1 MTVLFFVS
9 LFAFIVILFGGLFVS
24 IIICSMFTWHD
35 DNILYVILN
44 FIADYIYFFI
54 PIIILIGFIVI
65 FVMCVKT
72 TLDYIENIMN
82 AINQVN
88 EDNDKSIVLDRNLEE
103 IEILMNE
110 MKDNVRRNKKRAQ
123 ENEQRKNDLI
133 VYLAH
138 DLKTPLTSTIGYISL
153 VNDECDMPE
162 ELRKKYLKI
171 AYDKALRLSS
181 LIDEFFEITKYNFS
195 DMILT
200 KGKVNLNLMLEQ
212 MLFEYKPLM
221 TEKNVTY
228 EYSGENVAVSVDS
241 DKMQRAFDNLIKNAI
256 NYCYYDSVIFVRL
269 VVSNKICI
277 TFENAGPTIPKEK
290 LDKIFE
296 RFVRL
301 DDARQTKTGGSG
313 LGLAITKEIVEAHG
327 GTICVN
333 SKDEKV
339 SFVITLPLS

>member
-9 LFAFIVILFGGLFVS
+9 LFSFVVILFGGLFVS
-24 IIICSMFTWHD
+24 VIICGMFNWYS
-35 DNILYVILN
+35 DNILYMILN
-44 FIADYIYFFI
+44 FIADHIFFVVS
-54 PIIILIGFIVI
+54 IIFLIGFVGI

-72 TLDYIENIMN
+72 TLDYIENIIN
-82 AINQVN
+82 AINEVN
-88 EDNDKSIVLDRNLEE
+88 EDNDKPVVLNRNLEE
-103 IEILMNE
+103 IEIILNE
-110 MKDNVRRNKKRAQ
+110 MKDNVRMNKRKAL

-138 DLKTPLTSTIGYISL
+138 DLKTPLTSTIGYLSL
-153 VNDECDMPE
+153 VNDECDMPDN
-162 ELRKKYLKI
+162 LRQKYLNI
-171 AYDKALRLSS
+171 AYDKAMRLSS

-200 KGKVNLNLMLEQ
+200 KGKVNLNLMIEQ

-221 TEKNVTY
+221 AEKNVSY
-228 EYSGENVAVSVDS
+228 EYTGENVSVSVDS

-256 NYCYYDSVIFVRL
+256 NYCYYDSMIVVRL

-327 GTICVN
+327 GTIDVN
-333 SKDEKV
+333 SKDERV